1 MLVPYMKKLNNVEE
15 EVGLLWE
22 ERRKKGC
29 QKKDIRCPWEGQWVL
44 SKWGSNRFCGTRY
57 QAVGPQEQQAY
68 QANAGMSAS
77 VMETELYWW

>member
-1 MLVPYMKKLNNVEE
+1 MLVLYMKKQNKAEE
-15 EVGLLWE
+15 EVELVWE

-29 QKKDIRCPWEGQWVL
+29 QKEDIRYPWEGQWVL
-44 SKWGSNRFCGTRY
+44 SKWESNRLCGTRY
-57 QAVGPQEQQAY
+57 QTVGPQEQQAC